1 MDAAAQKRMLNH
13 TQLHGDGMTD
23 WAMMIAG
30 VLAMATAVFHGWLG
44 EVRVMGPVLG
54 ALRGQPAPAGSR
66 RLHWLIRLSWQAG
79 SVAWF
84 GGGAILAAWPW
95 VADKRSLVFLVLAA
109 VFAFGAAGNAIIL
122 RGRYPGWVLLTAAA
136 TLACLA
142 AF

>member
-1 MDAAAQKRMLNH
+1 MSDWTMML
-13 TQLHGDGMTD
+13 
-23 WAMMIAG
+23 AG

-54 ALRGQPAPAGSR
+54 ALRGHAGPPGSA

-95 VADKRSLVFLVLAA
+95 TADKRALVFLVLAG
-109 VFAFGAAGNAIIL
+109 VFAFGAAGNFIIL
-122 RGRYPGWVLLTAAA
+122 RGRHPGWVLMGAAA
-136 TLACLA
+136 ALACLA
-142 AF
+142 TF